1 MQKDA
6 KKCYFSSKM
15 INMLQIKN
23 ILLPSL
29 TIKPNVSSIEHHSVS
44 KIYYKAIQ
52 WTIFIQWAIHEN
64 NQTWHM

>member
-1 MQKDA
+1 MLKNCKKDT
-6 KKCYFSSKM
+6 KKCHFSSKM

-29 TIKPNVSSIEHHSVS
+29 TIKPNVSSIEHHSAS

-52 WTIFIQWAIHEN
+52 
-64 NQTWHM
+64 